1 MKRVKRVLAL
11 LAAFALVLAMAVPAF
26 ADKANQYT
34 ISVPAGSSHT
44 YKVYQIFT
52 GDYSKEGTTN
62 KLSNVKWG
70 QNSKNRGVDVGV
82 DTKVAQRVLD
92 ELAAVNT
99 TTATD
104 ADKLRVIEKYADLSG
119 EGMATVSDGNSVDA
133 TAGYYL
139 FKDTTATGD
148 NEVYITE
155 VVGNVTIK
163 AKNSNVPGFEK
174 KLKDKNDTT
183 DNDFGDWQ
191 DVADHDIGDKIPF
204 KLEATVPA
212 DYAEYSKYYFAFHD
226 KEETSLTFNRDSV
239 KVYVDDTEIKNDF
252 EVKTTTTTFADGCSF
267 EVVFSDLKTITSVKA
282 GSKIRVEYTS
292 TLNDKAVIGGE
303 GNLNK
308 AQLEYSNNPRDTN
321 SKDKT
326 VWDNVV
332 VFTYQVVVNKYAN
345 SVAEDN
351 KLAGAKFT
359 LSKKLNDGKT
369 KNIDVVTSEDGVQFT
384 FKGLD
389 DGEYTLTEIVT
400 PKGYNTIDPITF
412 KVSADHAITWD
423 GTGTRDTLL
432 KSLSGNQVT
441 GEITFTSDKGTG
453 ALTTNVI
460 NKSGTTLP
468 STGGMGTTVF
478 YVVGGGLMAVAVV
491 LLVTKKR
498 MENKR

>member
-26 ADKANQYT
+26 ADGAKQYT
-34 ISVPAGSSHT
+34 ISVPAGSNHT
-44 YKVYQIFT
+44 YKIYQIFT

-70 QNSKNRGVDVGV
+70 QNSKNRDEGVDVGG
-82 DTKVAQRVLD
+82 KVSENVLNQ
-92 ELAAVNT
+92 LAAVVSSS
-99 TTATD
+99 D
-104 ADKLRVIEKYADLSG
+104 ADKLAVIKKYADLDSK
-119 EGMATVSDGNSVDA
+119 EVATVTHSNSATVDP
-133 TAGYYL
+133 GYYL
-139 FKDTTATGD
+139 FKDTTATAE

-174 KLKDKNDTT
+174 KLKDTNDTEGT
-183 DNDFGDWQ
+183 TTDWQ
-191 DVADHDIGDKIPF
+191 DVADHDIGDAIPF
-204 KLEATVPA
+204 KLEGTVPA
-212 DYAEYSKYYFAFHD
+212 DYTEYTSYYFAFHD
-226 KEETSLTFNRDSV
+226 EEESGLTFNSNSI
-239 KVYVDDTEIKNDF
+239 KVYVDDAEIKTGF
-252 EVKTTTTTFADGCSF
+252 EVKTSNFAQGEDCTF
-267 EVVFSDLKTITSVKA
+267 EVIFNDLKQISEVHA
-282 GSKIRVEYTS
+282 GSVIRVEYTS
-292 TLNDKAVIGGE
+292 TLNPNAVIGGN

-308 AQLEYSNNPRDTN
+308 AQLEYSNNPRDTS

-345 SVAEDN
+345 SVGENN
-351 KLAGAKFT
+351 KLAGAEFT
-359 LSKKLNDGKT
+359 LTKKLKDGTT
-369 KNIDVVTSEDGVQFT
+369 KNIAVVKSPDGKQFT

-389 DGEYTLTEIVT
+389 DGEYTLTETVT
-400 PKGYNTIDPITF
+400 PEGYNTIDPITF
-412 KVSADHAITWD
+412 NVSANHEITWD
-423 GTGTRDTLL
+423 GTGNRNTLL
-432 KSLSGNQVT
+432 KSLTGNQVT
-441 GEITFTSDKGTG
+441 GEITF
-453 ALTTNVI
+453 AENANVNGSLVTDII
-460 NKSGTTLP
+460 NKSGTVLP

>member
-26 ADKANQYT
+26 ADGANQGT

-44 YKVYQIFT
+44 YKIYQIFT
-52 GDYSKEGTTN
+52 GDYSNG

-70 QNSKNRGVDVGV
+70 QNSKNCEGASVGGKVSEDVLN
-82 DTKVAQRVLD
+82 Q
-92 ELAAVNT
+92 LAAVVNDS
-99 TTATD
+99 D
-104 ADKLRVIEKYADLSG
+104 AKKLEVIEKYADLDNK
-119 EGMATVSDGNSVDA
+119 EFATVTHSNSAKVA
-133 TAGYYL
+133 PGYYL
-139 FKDTTATGD
+139 FKDTTTTAE

-155 VVGNVTIK
+155 VVGDVTIK

-183 DNDFGDWQ
+183 DNNFSDWQ
-191 DVADHDIGDKIPF
+191 DVADHDIGDVIPF
-204 KLEATVPA
+204 KLEGTVPA
-212 DYAEYSKYYFAFHD
+212 DYTEYTSYYFAFHD
-226 KEETSLTFNRDSV
+226 EEEAGLTFDPDSV
-239 KVYVDDTEIKNDF
+239 KVYVGDAEITTGF
-252 EVKTTTTTFADGCSF
+252 EVKTTTTDGCSF
-267 EVVFSDLKTITSVKA
+267 EVVFSDLKTIDAVQA

-292 TLNDKAVIGGE
+292 TLNPNAVIGGN

-308 AQLEYSNNPRDTN
+308 AKLEYSNNPRVTD
-321 SKDKT
+321 SRGMT

-345 SVAEDN
+345 SVEENN
-351 KLAGAKFT
+351 KLPGADFT
-359 LSKKLNDGKT
+359 LTKKLNGDTTKVIAAVKSPDGK
-369 KNIDVVTSEDGVQFT
+369 QFT

-389 DGEYTLTEIVT
+389 DGEYTLTETVT
-400 PKGYNTIDPITF
+400 PDGYNTIDPITF
-412 KVSADHAITWD
+412 TVTATHGTEWD
-423 GTGTRDTLL
+423 GKGVRGNLITALTG
-432 KSLSGNQVT
+432 NAAP
-441 GEITFTSDKGTG
+441 GEITFTPDKGTG

-460 NKSGTTLP
+460 NKSGTVLP

>member
-1 MKRVKRVLAL
+1 MAL

-26 ADKANQYT
+26 ADEANLYT
-34 ISVPAGSSHT
+34 ISVPAGSNHT
-44 YKVYQIFT
+44 YQVYQIFT
-52 GDYSKEGTTN
+52 GDYSSDG
-62 KLSNVKWG
+62 KLSNIKWG
-70 QNSKNRGVDVGV
+70 QNSNSRKGANVGSKVSEDVLN
-82 DTKVAQRVLD
+82 Q
-92 ELAAVNT
+92 LAAV
-99 TTATD
+99 AGKSD
-104 ADKLRVIEKYADLSG
+104 EDKLAVIEQYANLS
-119 EGMATVSDGNSVDA
+119 ENGMDTVSASKSIQVA
-133 TAGYYL
+133 AGYYL
-139 FKDTTATGD
+139 FKDTTTGISG
-148 NEVYITE
+148 NTYIAE
-155 VVGNVTIK
+155 VVGNVSIK
-163 AKNSNVPGFEK
+163 AKNSHVPGFEK

-183 DNDFGDWQ
+183 DNDFGGWQ

-204 KLEATVPA
+204 KLEGTVPA
-212 DYAEYSKYYFAFHD
+212 DYDAEYTSYYFAFHD
-226 KEETSLTFNRDSV
+226 EEEAGLTFNKDSV
-239 KVYVDDTEIKNDF
+239 EVYVDDTKITAGF
-252 EVKTTTTTFADGCSF
+252 EVKTSTNDGCSF
-267 EVVFSDLKTITSVKA
+267 EVVFSNLKDIKAVHA

-292 TLNDKAVIGGE
+292 TLNDNAVIGGD

-345 SVAEDN
+345 SVAESN
-351 KLAGAKFT
+351 KLPGAEFT
-359 LSKKLNDGKT
+359 LSKKLKDGTT
-369 KNIDVVTSEDGVQFT
+369 KDIAVAKSQEGKRFT

-389 DGEYTLTEIVT
+389 DGVYTLTETVT
-400 PKGYNTIDPITF
+400 PEGYNTIDPITF
-412 KVSADHAITWD
+412 TVTATHGTEWD
-423 GTGTRDTLL
+423 GKGVRGDLITAFTGNAA
-432 KSLSGNQVT
+432 S
-441 GEITFTSDKGTG
+441 GEITFTPDKGTG

>member
-11 LAAFALVLAMAVPAF
+11 LAAFALVLAMAVPAL
-26 ADKANQYT
+26 ADGAKQYT
-34 ISVPAGSSHT
+34 ISVPAGSNHT
-44 YKVYQIFT
+44 YKIYQIFT
-52 GDYSKEGTTN
+52 GDYSSDG
-62 KLSNVKWG
+62 KLSNIKWG
-70 QNSKNRGVDVGV
+70 QNSKNRGDGINA
-82 DTKVAQRVLD
+82 DTKVAQSVLD

-119 EGMATVSDGNSVDA
+119 ESMATVSDGNSVNV

-139 FKDTTATGD
+139 FKDTTATAE

-183 DNDFGDWQ
+183 DDDFGGWQ
-191 DVADHDIGDKIPF
+191 DVADHDIGDAIPF
-204 KLEATVPA
+204 KLEGTVPA
-212 DYAEYSKYYFAFHD
+212 DYDAEYTSYYFAFHD
-226 KEETSLTFNRDSV
+226 VEERGLTFNKDSV
-239 KVYVDDTEIKNDF
+239 KVYVDNVEIKNGF
-252 EVKTTTTTFADGCSF
+252 TLETSPADGCSF
-267 EVVFSDLKTITSVKA
+267 EVVFNNLKTITSVKA
-282 GSKIRVEYTS
+282 GSTIRVEYTS

-326 VWDNVV
+326 VWDDVV

-345 SVAEDN
+345 SVGENN
-351 KLAGAKFT
+351 KLAGAEFT
-359 LSKKLNDGKT
+359 LTKKLKDG
-369 KNIDVVTSEDGVQFT
+369 TSKVITAVKSEEGKQFT

-389 DGEYTLTEIVT
+389 DGEYTLTETVT
-400 PKGYNTIDPITF
+400 PEGYNTIDPITF
-412 KVSADHAITWD
+412 NVSANHEITWN
-423 GTGTRDTLL
+423 GTGDRNTLL
-432 KSLSGNQVT
+432 ESLTGNKVT
-441 GEITFTSDKGTG
+441 GEITF
-453 ALTTNVI
+453 APNANVNGSLVTDII
-460 NKSGTTLP
+460 NKSGTVLP

>member
-1 MKRVKRVLAL
+1 MLAL

-26 ADKANQYT
+26 AEEANLYT

-52 GDYSKEGTTN
+52 GDYSAG

-70 QNSKNRGVDVGV
+70 QNSKNRGDGV
-82 DTKVAQRVLD
+82 NAGTKVAQSVLD

-99 TTATD
+99 TAATD
-104 ADKLRVIEKYADLSG
+104 ADKLRVIEKYSDLSG
-119 EGMATVSDGNSVDA
+119 ESMTTVSDGNSVNV

-139 FKDTTATGD
+139 FKDTTATAG

-174 KLKDKNDTT
+174 KLKDTNDTEGT
-183 DNDFGDWQ
+183 TTDWQ
-191 DVADHDIGDKIPF
+191 DVADHDIGDAIPF
-204 KLEATVPA
+204 KLEGTVPD
-212 DYAEYSKYYFAFHD
+212 DYAEYYSKYYFAFHD
-226 KEETSLTFNRDSV
+226 KEEQGLTFNKSSV
-239 KVYVDDTEIKNDF
+239 KVYLDNNEITTGF
-252 EVKTTTTTFADGCSF
+252 EVKTSNFAQGEDCTF
-267 EVVFSDLKTITSVKA
+267 EVIFNDLKQIPKVHA
-282 GSKIRVEYTS
+282 GSVIRVEYTS
-292 TLNDKAVIGGE
+292 TLNQNAVIGSN

-308 AQLEYSNNPRDTN
+308 AQLEYSNNPRSETDT
-321 SKDKT
+321 DRT

-345 SVAEDN
+345 SVAENN
-351 KLAGAKFT
+351 KLTGAEFT
-359 LSKKLNDGKT
+359 LSKKLHNET
-369 KNIDVVTSEDGVQFT
+369 TENIAVVKSENGTEFK

-389 DGEYTLTEIVT
+389 DGQYILTETKT
-400 PKGYNTIDPITF
+400 PEGYNTIAPIEFT
-412 KVSADHAITWD
+412 VTANHEISWD
-423 GTGTRDTLL
+423 GAGNRSDLLTSFSGTAA
-432 KSLSGNQVT
+432 S
-441 GEITFTSDKGTG
+441 GEITFTTDKGTG
-453 ALTTNVI
+453 ALTTDVI

>member
-1 MKRVKRVLAL
+1 MLAL
-11 LAAFALVLAMAVPAF
+11 LAAFALVLAMAVPAL
-26 ADKANQYT
+26 ADGANQYT

-70 QNSKNRGVDVGV
+70 QNSKNRGENVNAGGKVSEDVLN
-82 DTKVAQRVLD
+82 Q
-92 ELAAVNT
+92 LAAVVNDS
-99 TTATD
+99 D
-104 ADKLRVIEKYADLSG
+104 AKKLEVIEKYADLDSK
-119 EGMATVSDGNSVDA
+119 EVAIVTHSNSAKVA
-133 TAGYYL
+133 PGYYL
-139 FKDTTATGD
+139 FKDTTATAE

-155 VVGNVTIK
+155 VVGDVTIK

-174 KLKDKNDTT
+174 KLKDTNDTEGT
-183 DNDFGDWQ
+183 TTGWQ
-191 DVADHDIGDKIPF
+191 DVADHDIGDAIPF
-204 KLEATVPA
+204 KLEGTVPA
-212 DYAEYSKYYFAFHD
+212 DYTEYTSYYFAFHD
-226 KEETSLTFNRDSV
+226 EEEAGLTFNSNSV
-239 KVYVDDTEIKNDF
+239 KVYVDDTEIKTGF
-252 EVKTTTTTFADGCSF
+252 EVKTSNFAQGEDCTF
-267 EVVFSDLKTITSVKA
+267 EVIFNDLKQISEVHA
-282 GSKIRVEYTS
+282 GSVIRVEYTS
-292 TLNDKAVIGGE
+292 TLNPNAVIGGN

-308 AQLEYSNNPRDTN
+308 AQLEYSNNPRSETDT
-321 SKDKT
+321 DRT

-345 SVAEDN
+345 SVGENN
-351 KLAGAKFT
+351 KLKGAEFT
-359 LSKKLNDGKT
+359 LTKKLKDSTPKVIT
-369 KNIDVVTSEDGVQFT
+369 AVKYEDGVQFI

-389 DGEYTLTEIVT
+389 DGEYTLTETVT
-400 PKGYNTIDPITF
+400 PEGYNTIEPITF

-423 GTGTRDTLL
+423 GMGTRDALL
-432 KSLSGNQVT
+432 KSLSGNKVT
-441 GEITFTSDKGTG
+441 GQITFTSDKGTG
-453 ALTTNVI
+453 ALTTDII

>member
-11 LAAFALVLAMAVPAF
+11 LAAFALVLAMAVPAW
-26 ADKANQYT
+26 ADKANLYT

-52 GDYSKEGTTN
+52 GDYSAG

-70 QNSKNRGVDVGV
+70 QNSKNRGDGV
-82 DTKVAQRVLD
+82 NADTKVAQSVLD

-99 TTATD
+99 TAATD

-119 EGMATVSDGNSVDA
+119 ESMATVSDGNSVNV
-133 TAGYYL
+133 TASYYL
-139 FKDTTATGD
+139 FKDTTVTAG

-155 VVGNVTIK
+155 VVGDVTIK

-174 KLKDKNDTT
+174 KLKDKNDTE
-183 DNDFGDWQ
+183 DNDFGNWQ
-191 DVADHDIGDKIPF
+191 DVADHDIGDAIPF
-204 KLEATVPA
+204 KLEGTVPA
-212 DYAEYSKYYFAFHD
+212 DYAEYTSYYFAFHD
-226 KEETSLTFNRDSV
+226 EEEAGLTFNSDSV
-239 KVYVDDTEIKNDF
+239 KVYVDDAEIKNDF
-252 EVKTTTTTFADGCSF
+252 EVKTTTTFADGCSF
-267 EVVFSDLKTITSVKA
+267 EVVFSNLKDIAAVRA

-292 TLNDKAVIGGE
+292 TLNDKAVIGDE

-345 SVAEDN
+345 SVAENN
-351 KLAGAKFT
+351 KLPGAEFT
-359 LSKKLNDGKT
+359 LTKKLNGDTT
-369 KNIDVVTSEDGVQFT
+369 KVIAAVKSEDGVRFT

-389 DGEYTLTEIVT
+389 DGEYTLTETVT
-400 PKGYNTIDPITF
+400 PEGYNTIDPITF
-412 KVSADHAITWD
+412 NVNANHEITWE
-423 GTGTRDTLL
+423 GTGDRNTLL
-432 KSLSGNQVT
+432 KSLTGNQVT
-441 GEITFTSDKGTG
+441 GKITF
-453 ALTTNVI
+453 AENANVNGSLVTDII
-460 NKSGTTLP
+460 NKSGTVLP

>member
-26 ADKANQYT
+26 ADGANKGT

-52 GDYSKEGTTN
+52 GDYSDG

-70 QNSKNRGVDVGV
+70 KNSKNRGEDVSVG
-82 DTKVAQRVLD
+82 DKVSENVLNR
-92 ELAAVNT
+92 LAAVVNGS
-99 TTATD
+99 D
-104 ADKLRVIEKYADLSG
+104 AEKLAVIKDYADLDNTAFTTVTHNSP
-119 EGMATVSDGNSVDA
+119 ATVDP
-133 TAGYYL
+133 GYYL
-139 FKDTTATGD
+139 FKDTTTTAE

-155 VVGNVTIK
+155 VVGDVTIK

-174 KLKDKNDTT
+174 KLRDKNDTT
-183 DNDFGDWQ
+183 DNGFGEWQ
-191 DVADHDIGDKIPF
+191 DVADHDIGDAIPF
-204 KLEATVPA
+204 KLEGTVPD
-212 DYAEYSKYYFAFHD
+212 DYTEYTSYYFAFHD
-226 KEETSLTFNRDSV
+226 KEEAGLTFNPNSV
-239 KVYVDDTEIKNDF
+239 KVYVDDTEIKTGF
-252 EVKTTTTTFADGCSF
+252 EVKTSNFAQGEDCTF
-267 EVVFSDLKTITSVKA
+267 EVIFNDLKQISEVHA
-282 GSKIRVEYTS
+282 GSVIRVEYTS
-292 TLNDKAVIGGE
+292 TLNPNAVIGGN

-308 AQLEYSNNPRDTN
+308 AQLEYSNNPRDTS

-345 SVAEDN
+345 SVEENN
-351 KLAGAKFT
+351 KLKGAEFT
-359 LSKKLNDGKT
+359 LTKKLKDSTPKVIT
-369 KNIDVVTSEDGVQFT
+369 AVKYEDGVQFI

-389 DGEYTLTEIVT
+389 DGEYTLTETVT
-400 PKGYNTIDPITF
+400 PEGYNTIDPITF
-412 KVSADHAITWD
+412 KVSANHAITWD
-423 GTGTRDTLL
+423 GTGDRNTLL
-432 KSLSGNQVT
+432 ESLTGNPVT
-441 GEITFTSDKGTG
+441 GKITFAKN
-453 ALTTNVI
+453 ANVNGSLVTDII
-460 NKSGTTLP
+460 NKSGTVLP

>member
-11 LAAFALVLAMAVPAF
+11 LAALALVLAMAVPAF
-26 ADKANQYT
+26 ADGANLYT

-70 QNSKNRGVDVGV
+70 QNSKNRDEGVDAGG
-82 DTKVAQRVLD
+82 KVSENVLNR
-92 ELAAVNT
+92 LAAVVSGS
-99 TTATD
+99 D
-104 ADKLRVIEKYADLSG
+104 AEKLAVIEEYADLNSK
-119 EGMATVSDGNSVDA
+119 EVATVTHSNSAKVVP
-133 TAGYYL
+133 GYYL
-139 FKDTTATGD
+139 FKDTTATAE

-155 VVGNVTIK
+155 VVGDVIIK

-191 DVADHDIGDKIPF
+191 DVADHDIGDAIPF
-204 KLEATVPA
+204 KLEGTVPA
-212 DYAEYSKYYFAFHD
+212 DYTEYTSYYFAFHD
-226 KEETSLTFNRDSV
+226 EEEAGLTFNSNSV
-239 KVYVDDTEIKNDF
+239 KVYVDDTEIKTGF
-252 EVKTTTTTFADGCSF
+252 EVKTSNFAQGEDCTF
-267 EVVFSDLKTITSVKA
+267 EVIFNDLKQISEVHA
-282 GSKIRVEYTS
+282 GSVIRVEYTS
-292 TLNDKAVIGGE
+292 TLNPNAVIGGN

-308 AQLEYSNNPRDTN
+308 AQLEYSNNPRDTS

-345 SVAEDN
+345 SVEENN
-351 KLAGAKFT
+351 KLPGAEFT
-359 LSKKLNDGKT
+359 LTKKLKDGTT
-369 KNIDVVTSEDGVQFT
+369 KDIAVAKSKDGVQFI

-389 DGEYTLTEIVT
+389 DGEYTLTETVT

-412 KVSADHAITWD
+412 NVSANHEINWD
-423 GTGTRDTLL
+423 GKGDRNTLL
-432 KSLSGNQVT
+432 KSLIGNKGT

-453 ALTTNVI
+453 ALTTDVI

>member
-26 ADKANQYT
+26 ADGANQGT

-52 GDYSKEGTTN
+52 GDYSKG

-70 QNSKNRGVDVGV
+70 QNSKNREGASVGGKVSEDVLN
-82 DTKVAQRVLD
+82 R
-92 ELAAVNT
+92 LAAVVSSS
-99 TTATD
+99 D
-104 ADKLRVIEKYADLSG
+104 EKKLAVIEEYADLNSD
-119 EGMATVSDGNSVDA
+119 AIVTVTHDSPAKVA
-133 TAGYYL
+133 PGYYL
-139 FKDTTATGD
+139 FKDTTATAE

-155 VVGNVTIK
+155 VVGDVTIK

-174 KLKDKNDTT
+174 KLKDTNDTEGT
-183 DNDFGDWQ
+183 TTGWQ
-191 DVADHDIGDKIPF
+191 DVADHDIGDEIPF
-204 KLEATVPA
+204 KLEGTVPD

-226 KEETSLTFNRDSV
+226 KEEQGLTFNENSV
-239 KVYVDDTEIKNDF
+239 KVYLDNNEITTGF
-252 EVKTTTTTFADGCSF
+252 EVKTSDFAQGEDCTF
-267 EVVFSDLKTITSVKA
+267 EVIFNDLKQISGVHA
-282 GSKIRVEYTS
+282 GSVIRVEYTA
-292 TLNDKAVIGGE
+292 TLNEKAVIGGN

-308 AQLEYSNNPRDTN
+308 AQLEYSNNPRSETDT
-321 SKDKT
+321 DRT

-345 SVAEDN
+345 SVGENN
-351 KLAGAKFT
+351 KLAGAEFT
-359 LSKKLNDGKT
+359 LTKKLKDSTPKVITAVKSPDGK
-369 KNIDVVTSEDGVQFT
+369 QFT

-389 DGEYTLTEIVT
+389 DGEYTLTETVT
-400 PKGYNTIDPITF
+400 PEGYNTIEPITF
-412 KVSADHAITWD
+412 NVSANHEINWD
-423 GTGTRDTLL
+423 GTGNRSALL
-432 KSLSGNQVT
+432 ESLTGNKGT

-453 ALTTNVI
+453 ALTTDII
-460 NKSGTTLP
+460 NKSGTVLP

>member
-1 MKRVKRVLAL
+1 MAL
-11 LAAFALVLAMAVPAF
+11 LAAFALVLAMAVPAL
-26 ADKANQYT
+26 ADGANQYT

-70 QNSKNRGVDVGV
+70 QNSKNRDEGVDAGG
-82 DTKVAQRVLD
+82 KVSENMLNR
-92 ELAAVNT
+92 LAAVVSGS
-99 TTATD
+99 D
-104 ADKLRVIEKYADLSG
+104 AEKLAVIEEYADLNSK
-119 EGMATVSDGNSVDA
+119 EVATVTHSNSAKVA
-133 TAGYYL
+133 PGYYL
-139 FKDTTATGD
+139 FKDTTATAE

-155 VVGNVTIK
+155 VVGDVIIK

-191 DVADHDIGDKIPF
+191 DVADHDIGDAIPF
-204 KLEATVPA
+204 KLEGTVPA
-212 DYAEYSKYYFAFHD
+212 DYTEYTSYYFAFHD
-226 KEETSLTFNRDSV
+226 EEEAGLTFNSNSV
-239 KVYVDDTEIKNDF
+239 KVYVDDTEIKTGF
-252 EVKTTTTTFADGCSF
+252 EVKTSNFAQGEDCTF
-267 EVVFSDLKTITSVKA
+267 EVIFNDLKQISEVHA
-282 GSKIRVEYTS
+282 GSVIRVEYTS
-292 TLNDKAVIGGE
+292 TLNPNAVIGGN

-308 AQLEYSNNPRDTN
+308 AQLEYSNNPRDTS

-345 SVAEDN
+345 SVAENN
-351 KLAGAKFT
+351 KLKGAEFT
-359 LSKKLNDGKT
+359 LTKKLKDGTT
-369 KNIDVVTSEDGVQFT
+369 KDIAVAKSQDGVRFT

-389 DGEYTLTEIVT
+389 DGEYTLTETVT
-400 PKGYNTIDPITF
+400 PEGYNTIDPITF
-412 KVSADHAITWD
+412 TVAATHGTEWNGEGVRGNLITAF
-423 GTGTRDTLL
+423 TGNAA
-432 KSLSGNQVT
+432 SE
-441 GEITFTSDKGTG
+441 EITFTPDKGTG

>member
-26 ADKANQYT
+26 ADGANQGT

-52 GDYSKEGTTN
+52 GDYSNG

-70 QNSKNRGVDVGV
+70 KNSKNHEGASVGGKVSEDVLN
-82 DTKVAQRVLD
+82 Q
-92 ELAAVNT
+92 LAAVVNDS
-99 TTATD
+99 D
-104 ADKLRVIEKYADLSG
+104 AKKLEVIEKYADLDNKEFVTVTHNSP
-119 EGMATVSDGNSVDA
+119 ATVA
-133 TAGYYL
+133 PGYYL
-139 FKDTTATGD
+139 FKDTTATAK

-155 VVGNVTIK
+155 VVGNVLIK

-174 KLKDKNDTT
+174 KLKDTNDTEGT
-183 DNDFGDWQ
+183 TTDWQ

-204 KLEATVPA
+204 KLEGTVPD
-212 DYAEYSKYYFAFHD
+212 DYVEYSKYYFAFHD
-226 KEETSLTFNRDSV
+226 KEEQGLTFNKNSV
-239 KVYVDDTEIKNDF
+239 KVYLDNNEITTGF
-252 EVKTTTTTFADGCSF
+252 EVKTSNFAQGEDCTF
-267 EVVFSDLKTITSVKA
+267 EVIFNDLKQISEVHA
-282 GSKIRVEYTS
+282 GSVIRVEYTS
-292 TLNDKAVIGGE
+292 TLYQIAVIGINC
-303 GNLNK
+303 NLNK
-308 AQLEYSNNPRDTN
+308 ALLEYSNNPRSETDT
-321 SKDKT
+321 DRT

-351 KLAGAKFT
+351 KLKGAEFT
-359 LSKKLNDGKT
+359 LTKKLKDSTPKVIT
-369 KNIDVVTSEDGVQFT
+369 AVKDEDGVQFT

-389 DGEYTLTEIVT
+389 DGEYTLTETVT
-400 PKGYNTIDPITF
+400 PEGYNTIDPITF
-412 KVSADHAITWD
+412 KVSANHAITWD
-423 GTGTRDTLL
+423 GTGDRNTLL
-432 KSLSGNQVT
+432 ESLTGNPVT
-441 GEITFTSDKGTG
+441 GKITFAKN
-453 ALTTNVI
+453 ANVNGSLVTDII
-460 NKSGTTLP
+460 NKSGTVLP

>member
-11 LAAFALVLAMAVPAF
+11 LAAFALVLAMAVPAW

-70 QNSKNRGVDVGV
+70 QNSKNRDEGASVGG
-82 DTKVAQRVLD
+82 KVSENVLNR
-92 ELAAVNT
+92 LAAVVSGS
-99 TTATD
+99 D
-104 ADKLRVIEKYADLSG
+104 AEKLAVIKEYADLDSK
-119 EGMATVSDGNSVDA
+119 EVATVTHSSSA
-133 TAGYYL
+133 TVAPGYYL
-139 FKDTTATGD
+139 FKDTTATAE

-183 DNDFGDWQ
+183 DNDFSDWQ
-191 DVADHDIGDKIPF
+191 DVADHDIGDVIPF
-204 KLEATVPA
+204 KLEGTVPA
-212 DYAEYSKYYFAFHD
+212 DYTEYTSYYFAFHD
-226 KEETSLTFNRDSV
+226 EEEAGLTFNSNSV
-239 KVYVDDTEIKNDF
+239 KVYVDDTEIKTGF
-252 EVKTTTTTFADGCSF
+252 EVKTPTTDGCSF
-267 EVVFSDLKTITSVKA
+267 EVVFSNLKDIGAVRA

-292 TLNDKAVIGGE
+292 TLNANAVIGGD

-345 SVAEDN
+345 SVEENN
-351 KLAGAKFT
+351 KLTGAEFT
-359 LSKKLNDGKT
+359 LTKKLKDGTT
-369 KNIDVVTSEDGVQFT
+369 KNIAVVKSEGGVQFT

-389 DGEYTLTEIVT
+389 DGEYTLTETVT
-400 PKGYNTIDPITF
+400 PEGYNTIDPITF
-412 KVSADHAITWD
+412 NVSANHEITWD
-423 GTGTRDTLL
+423 GTGNRNTLL
-432 KSLSGNQVT
+432 KSLTGNKVT
-441 GEITFTSDKGTG
+441 GEITF
-453 ALTTNVI
+453 AENANVNGSLVTDII

>member
-1 MKRVKRVLAL
+1 MAL
-11 LAAFALVLAMAVPAF
+11 LAAFALVLAMAVPAL
-26 ADKANQYT
+26 ADGANLYT
-34 ISVPAGSSHT
+34 ISVPAGSNHT
-44 YKVYQIFT
+44 YQVYQIFT
-52 GDYSKEGTTN
+52 GDYSNG

-70 QNSKNRGVDVGV
+70 KNSNSRGDGVDVG
-82 DTKVAQRVLD
+82 TKVAQSVLD

-99 TTATD
+99 TAATD

-119 EGMATVSDGNSVDA
+119 ESMATVSDGNSVNV

-139 FKDTTATGD
+139 FKDTTVTAG

-155 VVGNVTIK
+155 VVGDVTIK

-183 DNDFGDWQ
+183 DNNFSDWQ
-191 DVADHDIGDKIPF
+191 DVADHDIGDVIPF
-204 KLEATVPA
+204 KLEGTVPA
-212 DYAEYSKYYFAFHD
+212 DYTEYTSYYFAFHD
-226 KEETSLTFNRDSV
+226 EEEAGLTFDPDSV
-239 KVYVDDTEIKNDF
+239 KVYVGDAEITTGF
-252 EVKTTTTTFADGCSF
+252 EVKTTTTDGCSF
-267 EVVFSDLKTITSVKA
+267 EVVFSDLKTIDAVQA

-292 TLNDKAVIGGE
+292 TLNPNAVIGGN

-308 AQLEYSNNPRDTN
+308 AKLEYSNNPRVTD
-321 SKDKT
+321 SRGMT

-345 SVAEDN
+345 SVEENN
-351 KLAGAKFT
+351 KLPGADFT
-359 LSKKLNDGKT
+359 LTKKLNGDTTKVIAAVKSPDGK
-369 KNIDVVTSEDGVQFT
+369 QFT

-389 DGEYTLTEIVT
+389 DGEYTLTETVT
-400 PKGYNTIDPITF
+400 PDGYNTIDPITF
-412 KVSADHAITWD
+412 TVTATHGTEWD
-423 GTGTRDTLL
+423 GKGVRGNLITALTG
-432 KSLSGNQVT
+432 NAAP
-441 GEITFTSDKGTG
+441 GEITFTPDKGTG

-460 NKSGTTLP
+460 NKSGTVLP